1 MRRGDFQKGV
11 GGVKMR
17 DICVKNLTCS
27 YEQKTIFDN
36 FDVTFEQGKI
46 NVILGGSGVGKTTL
60 LNAIAG
66 IKSYEGQIEGC
77 EGGVS
82 YIFQKDRLIPSIS
95 VYKNLD
101 LILKG
106 VVKDKAERKR
116 MIEQTAVDLE
126 ISDVLKSLPS
136 EISGGQ
142 AQRVSMARAF
152 LYPSDV
158 MLLDEP
164 FKALDTA
171 LKTRLIK
178 QFAALQEK
186 KNKTVVFVTHAI
198 DECLLLA
205 DDYFVFDDAPVKIVL
220 QGKINSKKSERKL
233 TDKSLEETRN
243 LLLQAIV

>member
-1 MRRGDFQKGV
+1 
-11 GGVKMR
+11 MR

-116 MIEQTAVDLE
+116 MVEQTAVDLE

-220 QGKINSKKSERKL
+220 QGKINSKNSERKL
-233 TDKSLEETRN
+233 TDKALEETRN
-243 LLLQAIV
+243 LLLQVIV

>member
-1 MRRGDFQKGV
+1 
-11 GGVKMR
+11 MR

-171 LKTRLIK
+171 LKTRLIN

-233 TDKSLEETRN
+233 TDKALEETRN

>member
-1 MRRGDFQKGV
+1 
-11 GGVKMR
+11 MR

-66 IKSYEGQIEGC
+66 IKSYEGQIDGC

-198 DECLLLA
+198 AECLLLA

-233 TDKSLEETRN
+233 TDKALEETRN

>member
-1 MRRGDFQKGV
+1 
-11 GGVKMR
+11 MR
-17 DICVKNLTCS
+17 DICVINLTCS

-95 VYKNLD
+95 VYNNLD

-126 ISDVLKSLPS
+126 IFDVLKSLPS

-233 TDKSLEETRN
+233 TDKALEETRN
-243 LLLQAIV
+243 SLLQAIV

>member
-1 MRRGDFQKGV
+1 
-11 GGVKMR
+11 MR
-17 DICVKNLTCS
+17 DICVKNFTCS

-205 DDYFVFDDAPVKIVL
+205 DDYFVFDDARVKIVL

-233 TDKSLEETRN
+233 TDKALEETRN
-243 LLLQAIV
+243 SLLQAIV

>member
-1 MRRGDFQKGV
+1 
-11 GGVKMR
+11 MR

-82 YIFQKDRLIPSIS
+82 YIFQKDRLITSIS

-233 TDKSLEETRN
+233 TDKALEEIRN
-243 LLLQAIV
+243 SLLQAIV

>member
-1 MRRGDFQKGV
+1 MS
-11 GGVKMR
+11 
-17 DICVKNLTCS
+17 DIRVKNFTCS

-95 VYKNLD
+95 AYKNLD

-106 VVKDKAERKR
+106 VVKDKAERKT

-233 TDKSLEETRN
+233 TDKALEETRN
-243 LLLQAIV
+243 SLLQAIV

>member
-1 MRRGDFQKGV
+1 
-11 GGVKMR
+11 MR

-220 QGKINSKKSERKL
+220 QGEINSKKSERKL
-233 TDKSLEETRN
+233 TDKALEETRN

>member
-1 MRRGDFQKGV
+1 MS
-11 GGVKMR
+11 
-17 DICVKNLTCS
+17 DIRVKNFTCS

-106 VVKDKAERKR
+106 VVKDKAERKT

-233 TDKSLEETRN
+233 TDKALEETRN

>member
-1 MRRGDFQKGV
+1 
-11 GGVKMR
+11 MR

-186 KNKTVVFVTHAI
+186 ENKTVVFVTHAI

-220 QGKINSKKSERKL
+220 QGKINSKKSERIL
-233 TDKSLEETRN
+233 TDKALEETRN

>member
-1 MRRGDFQKGV
+1 
-11 GGVKMR
+11 MR

-126 ISDVLKSLPS
+126 IFDVLKSLPS

-171 LKTRLIK
+171 LKTRIIK

-233 TDKSLEETRN
+233 TDKALEETRN
-243 LLLQAIV
+243 LLLQVIV

>member
-1 MRRGDFQKGV
+1 MS
-11 GGVKMR
+11 
-17 DICVKNLTCS
+17 DIRVKNFTCS

-136 EISGGQ
+136 E
-142 AQRVSMARAF
+142 RRAGAKGE
-152 LYPSDV
+152 YGTS
-158 MLLDEP
+158 
-164 FKALDTA
+164 
-171 LKTRLIK
+171 
-178 QFAALQEK
+178 
-186 KNKTVVFVTHAI
+186 VFVSVRRHAI
-198 DECLLLA
+198 GRT
-205 DDYFVFDDAPVKIVL
+205 V
-220 QGKINSKKSERKL
+220 QGTRHRAENKAYKAICGIARKE
-233 TDKSLEETRN
+233 K
-243 LLLQAIV
+243 

>member
-1 MRRGDFQKGV
+1 MS
-11 GGVKMR
+11 
-17 DICVKNLTCS
+17 DIRVKNFTCS

-220 QGKINSKKSERKL
+220 QGKINSKKSERIL
-233 TDKSLEETRN
+233 TDKALEETRN

>member
-1 MRRGDFQKGV
+1 MS
-11 GGVKMR
+11 
-17 DICVKNLTCS
+17 DIRVKNFTCS

-116 MIEQTAVDLE
+116 MIEQTAADLE

-233 TDKSLEETRN
+233 TDKALEETRN

>member
-1 MRRGDFQKGV
+1 
-11 GGVKMR
+11 MR

-82 YIFQKDRLIPSIS
+82 YSFQKDRLIPSIS

-106 VVKDKAERKR
+106 VVKDKVERKR

-126 ISDVLKSLPS
+126 IFDVLKSLPS

-164 FKALDTA
+164 FKELDTA

-233 TDKSLEETRN
+233 TDKALEETRN

>member
-1 MRRGDFQKGV
+1 MS
-11 GGVKMR
+11 
-17 DICVKNLTCS
+17 DIRVKNFTCS

-126 ISDVLKSLPS
+126 IFDVLKSLPS

-186 KNKTVVFVTHAI
+186 KNKTVVFITHAI

-220 QGKINSKKSERKL
+220 QGKINSKNSERKL
-233 TDKSLEETRN
+233 TDKALEETRN

>member
-1 MRRGDFQKGV
+1 MKDV
-11 GGVKMR
+11 
-17 DICVKNLTCS
+17 IIKNFTCG
-27 YEQKTIFDN
+27 YEQKTVFEN
-36 FDVTFEQGKI
+36 FDVTFGQGKI
-46 NVILGGSGVGKTTL
+46 NVVLGGSGVGKTTL
-60 LNAIAG
+60 LNALAG
-66 IKSYEGQIEGC
+66 LKTYEGSIEGC
-77 EGGVS
+77 EDGVS

-126 ISDVLKSLPS
+126 IFDVLKSLPS

-233 TDKSLEETRN
+233 TDKALEETRN
-243 LLLQAIV
+243 SLLQAIV

>member
-1 MRRGDFQKGV
+1 MS
-11 GGVKMR
+11 
-17 DICVKNLTCS
+17 DIRVKNFTCS

-106 VVKDKAERKR
+106 VVKNKAERKR

-205 DDYFVFDDAPVKIVL
+205 DDYSCLTTPP
-220 QGKINSKKSERKL
+220 SK
-233 TDKSLEETRN
+233 
-243 LLLQAIV
+243 

>member
-1 MRRGDFQKGV
+1 
-11 GGVKMR
+11 MR

-60 LNAIAG
+60 LNAVAG

-106 VVKDKAERKR
+106 VVKDKAERKT
-116 MIEQTAVDLE
+116 MIEQTADDLE
-126 ISDVLKSLPS
+126 ISDVLKSLPG

-205 DDYFVFDDAPVKIVL
+205 DDYFVFDDAPVRIVL

-233 TDKSLEETRN
+233 TDKALEETRN
-243 LLLQAIV
+243 SLLQAIV

>member
-1 MRRGDFQKGV
+1 
-11 GGVKMR
+11 MR

-233 TDKSLEETRN
+233 TDKALEEKRN

>member
-1 MRRGDFQKGV
+1 MS
-11 GGVKMR
+11 
-17 DICVKNLTCS
+17 DIRVKNFTCS

-106 VVKDKAERKR
+106 VVKDKAERKT
-116 MIEQTAVDLE
+116 MIEQTADDLE

-233 TDKSLEETRN
+233 TDKALEETRN
-243 LLLQAIV
+243 SLLQAIV

>member
-1 MRRGDFQKGV
+1 
-11 GGVKMR
+11 MR

-126 ISDVLKSLPS
+126 IFDVLKSLSS

-233 TDKSLEETRN
+233 TDKALEETRN
-243 LLLQAIV
+243 SLLQAIV

>member
-1 MRRGDFQKGV
+1 
-11 GGVKMR
+11 MR
-17 DICVKNLTCS
+17 DICVKNFTCS

-233 TDKSLEETRN
+233 TDKALEETRN
-243 LLLQAIV
+243 SLLQAIV

>member
-1 MRRGDFQKGV
+1 
-11 GGVKMR
+11 MR

-233 TDKSLEETRN
+233 TDKALEETRN

>member
-1 MRRGDFQKGV
+1 
-11 GGVKMR
+11 MR

-77 EGGVS
+77 EDGVS

-205 DDYFVFDDAPVKIVL
+205 DDYFMFDDAPVKIVL

-233 TDKSLEETRN
+233 TDKALEETRN
-243 LLLQAIV
+243 SLLQAIV